1 MKKIITSIIL
11 VGAFFVCAYTSESA
25 ETDKYA
31 YVVVPIPI
39 SPDEIDSTTP
49 IAYLYRIDKKTDK
62 KEATKIFEWQQFGHQ
77 FNWQSVYE
85 IN

>member
-31 YVVVPIPI
+31 YIVCQVNGVDTFI
-39 SPDEIDSTTP
+39 
-49 IAYLYRIDKKTDK
+49 RIDKKTDK
-62 KEATKIFEWQQFGHQ
+62 KEASLFTLPPTGPRLKWVDIKE
-77 FNWQSVYE
+77 E
-85 IN
+85 E

>member
-31 YVVVPIPI
+31 YIVLPVNEDKYGGDKV
-39 SPDEIDSTTP
+39 
-49 IAYLYRIDKKTDK
+49 YGYMYRIDKKTDEIEVQK
-62 KEATKIFEWQQFGHQ
+62 ISKYHTKPTF
-77 FNWQSVYE
+77 YR
-85 IN
+85 

>member
-31 YVVVPIPI
+31 YIVLPVNKDKYAGEKVYGYI
-39 SPDEIDSTTP
+39 
-49 IAYLYRIDKKTDK
+49 YRIDKKTDEIEVEEIGK
-62 KEATKIFEWQQFGHQ
+62 YNTKPRF
-77 FNWQSVYE
+77 
-85 IN
+85 

>member
-62 KEATKIFEWQQFGHQ
+62 KEATKIMEWQQFGQQ

-85 IN
+85 DN